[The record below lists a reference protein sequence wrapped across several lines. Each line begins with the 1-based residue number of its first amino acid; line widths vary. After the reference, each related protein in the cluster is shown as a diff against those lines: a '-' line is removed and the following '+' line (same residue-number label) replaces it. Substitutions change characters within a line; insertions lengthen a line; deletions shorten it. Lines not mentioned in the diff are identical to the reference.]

1 MKNEKI
7 DLYLEKVN
15 QWQAELARLRQ
26 LVLECGLE
34 EEMKWGVPCYT
45 LNGANV
51 LILGNFKQFCNI
63 SFLKGVLMD
72 DPLKIMEK
80 PGENSR
86 IARIIK
92 FTGVEEINS
101 QWDTLRAYIF
111 EAIDIEKKG
120 LKVEKKPEST
130 EDFVEELQQR
140 LESDSDFSE
149 AFNALTPGRQRAYN
163 IYFSGAKQSK
173 TRESR
178 IEKYTE
184 RIMNGK
190 GFHDC
195 VCGLSKRMPTCDG
208 SHKKLAKKS

>member
-7 DLYLEKVN
+7 DLYLEKVD
-15 QWQAELARLRQ
+15 QWQAELTRLRQ
-26 LVLECGLE
+26 LVLDCGLE
-34 EEMKWGVPCYT
+34 EELKWGVPCYT
-45 LNGANV
+45 LNGNNV

-163 IYFSGAKQSK
+163 IYFSGAKQAK

>member
-1 MKNEKI
+1 
-7 DLYLEKVN
+7 
-15 QWQAELARLRQ
+15 
-26 LVLECGLE
+26 
-34 EEMKWGVPCYT
+34 
-45 LNGANV
+45 
-51 LILGNFKQFCNI
+51 
-63 SFLKGVLMD
+63 MD

-92 FTGVEEINS
+92 FTSVEEINS

-149 AFNALTPGRQRAYN
+149 AFNALTLGRQRAYN
-163 IYFSGAKQSK
+163 IYFSGAKQAK